1 MQAKIAADPV
11 AAAQLKAYQA
21 AMASP
26 EAQKQMAEMN
36 SFMRN
41 PQVQERL
48 ASMATDP
55 ELKHVFEV
63 VSKEGPAALMK
74 YWNDHE
80 LLAKISAKLGAV
92 AVPASPP
99 PAPPTKPPEITNLL
113 DAARWGDLE
122 AVEDF
127 LAVGKGDFLTAAD
140 AEQRSALHYAVANG
154 RGDVGEEVVALLLK
168 AGAKPDATDS
178 KGNTTLHY
186 AVGYGRAEYAV
197 MLLDAG
203 ASVAA
208 RNATGKTA
216 GELAAANPA
225 NPVLQ
230 DAALMKRLAGGIS
243 FTD

>member
-1 MQAKIAADPV
+1 MQAKVASDPV
-11 AAAQLKAYQA
+11 AAAQLKAYQT

-48 ASMATDP
+48 ASLASDP
-55 ELKHVFEV
+55 ELKHVFEA
-63 VSKEGPAALMK
+63 VSREGPTALLK
-74 YWNDHE
+74 YWNDTE
-80 LLAKISAKLGAV
+80 LLAKISSKLGAV
-92 AVPASPP
+92 A
-99 PAPPTKPPEITNLL
+99 APSTTTLPTAPPEIKNLL

-127 LAVGKGDFLTAAD
+127 LAVGKGDFLAAAD
-140 AEQRSALHYAVANG
+140 ADQRSALHYAVANG
-154 RGDVGEEVVALLLK
+154 RGDAGEQIVRLLLQ

-186 AVGYGRAEYAV
+186 AVGYGRAEYAN
-197 MLLDAG
+197 LLLNAG
-203 ASVAA
+203 ASVSV
-208 RNATGKTA
+208 RNGTGKTA
-216 GELAAANPA
+216 CDLAAANAA

-243 FTD
+243 FAD